1 MDSTVQALTLLSQ
14 WISFLFQAVP
24 GKIAPTLLELLMG
37 CMVCRDGHISSAVL
51 AVRPQLSW
59 TAYYKAIEKGRFEW
73 LALSR
78 QWMRLILNRIPNRSI
93 EFALDDFPL
102 PRSSK
107 KAPSAAW
114 HYDHAHRPNRPKFLW
129 GQLRVSLA
137 VICRHQ
143 GRVAAFPLLFRLIRK
158 KGNRTKLDAAW
169 LLMSVLMTWL
179 PDGFLLI
186 LLLDAWYMKGPLVL
200 PLIHKGVTV
209 IGQVRK
215 DTALFLPPANPP
227 LKKRGRPRKYG
238 PKLTLENIDRFCRPV
253 DKILFAY
260 GSDRLFHFYQIKAKV
275 RFLDGR
281 LCKIVWCRFM
291 TDSAS
296 WSDWHLLIGTDPAMD
311 GDEVITRYARRWWT
325 EPMFNEIKHL
335 FGLKNAWQQTRQALA
350 RWSMILCLAYSLPRL
365 LALCLG
371 PKAAYAMFPI
381 PWRKNKPATAGWM
394 ARALS
399 RLFGNVNVRA
409 MWDRKSKKFQP
420 QMTDCPVKSRPA
432 A

>member
-1 MDSTVQALTLLSQ
+1 MDSTAQALMLLSQ

-24 GKIAPTLLELLMG
+24 CRIAPTLLELLMG
-37 CMVCRDGHISSAVL
+37 CMVCRGGHISSALL

-59 TAYYKAIEKGRFEW
+59 TAYYKAIEKGRFQW
-73 LALSR
+73 LALAR
-78 QWMRLILNRIPNRSI
+78 QWMRLILKRIPNRSI
-93 EFALDDFPL
+93 EFAIDDFPL

-107 KAPSAAW
+107 KAPCAGW

-137 VICRHQ
+137 VICRHK

-158 KGNRTKLDAAW
+158 KGNTTKLDAAR

-179 PDGFLLI
+179 PDRFLII
-186 LLLDAWYMKGPLVL
+186 LLLDAWYMKSSLVV
-200 PLIHKGVTV
+200 PLIRDGVTV

-215 DTALFLPPANPP
+215 DTALFLPPDNPP
-227 LKKRGRPRKYG
+227 RKKRGRPRKYG
-238 PKLTLENIDRFCRPV
+238 EKLTLENIGRFCRPV
-253 DKILFAY
+253 EKTLFAY
-260 GSDRLFHFYQIKAKV
+260 GSERVFQFYQTKAKV

-291 TDSAS
+291 SDNPS
-296 WSDWHLLIGTDPAMD
+296 WSDWHLLISTDPDMD
-311 GDEVITRYARRWWT
+311 GAEVITRYARRWWT

-335 FGLKNAWQQTRQALA
+335 FGLKNAWQQTRQTLA
-350 RWSMILCLAYSLPRL
+350 RWSMILCLAYGLPRL

-371 PKAAYAMFPI
+371 PNAAYTMFPI
-381 PWRKNKPATAGWM
+381 PWRKNRPATAGGM
-394 ARALS
+394 AAAIG
-399 RLFGNVNVRA
+399 RLFGNLNVRA
-409 MWDRKSKKFQP
+409 MWNRKSKKFQP
-420 QMTDCPVKSRPA
+420 EFTDSPEDLGRA

>member
-37 CMVCRDGHISSAVL
+37 CMVCRDGHISSAIL
-51 AVRPQLSW
+51 SIRPRLSW
-59 TAYYKAIEKGRFEW
+59 TAYYKAIEKGRFQW
-73 LALSR
+73 LALGR

-93 EFALDDFPL
+93 EFAIDDFPL

-107 KAPSAAW
+107 KAPCAAW

-137 VICRHQ
+137 VICRYKD
-143 GRVAAFPLLFRLIRK
+143 RVAAFPLLFRLIRK
-158 KGNRTKLDAAW
+158 KGNTTKLDAAR

-179 PDGFLLI
+179 PDRFLLI
-186 LLLDAWYMKGPLVL
+186 LLLEAWYMKGSLVL
-200 PLIHKGVTV
+200 PLIREGVTV

-215 DTALFLPPANPP
+215 DTALFLPPDNPP

-238 PKLTLENIDRFCRPV
+238 QKLTLENIGRFCRPV
-253 DKILFAY
+253 ENILFAY
-260 GSDRLFHFYQIKAKV
+260 GSDRVFQFHETKAKV
-275 RFLDGR
+275 RFLDGA
-281 LCKIVWCRFM
+281 LCKIVWRRFM
-291 TDSAS
+291 NDNAS
-296 WSDWHLLIGTDPAMD
+296 WSGWHLLIGADPDMD

-350 RWSMILCLAYSLPRL
+350 RWSMILCVAYSLPRF

-381 PWRKNKPATAGWM
+381 PWRKNEPATAGWM
-394 ARALS
+394 ARAIG

-409 MWDRKSKKFQP
+409 MWDRKSKKYQLEL
-420 QMTDCPVKSRPA
+420 TDSPRDSGRA